1 MCCFGFTKLLYTHTC
16 LPLVVHLYVVPT
28 QAASTGSGHVSCA
41 RTPVHAR
48 MHAAGQ
54 VAASLAARY
63 NPEALLGSV
72 VLSPLARSRLVRA
85 PVPDRDRAEP
95 LLSFLAAPPS
105 SRPSAYHQHRPT
117 LSSSS
122 SNPSARPQSTHTL
135 SPATRPPPLSAF
147 TRWQKQGWPWMQ
159 GAAKHRRRHFLQPFQ
174 PPEWNPR
181 WARITP
187 HPFLAKNG
195 LPLAGFRRSASLAAT
210 RGYIARS
217 EIFSGAC
224 L

>member
-28 QAASTGSGHVSCA
+28 QAAGTGSGHVSCA

-122 SNPSARPQSTHTL
+122 SNPSARPQSTHTPV
-135 SPATRPPPLSAF
+135 SPATRPPPLPPSRGDRSRGGHGCRAPPS
-147 TRWQKQGWPWMQ
+147 T
-159 GAAKHRRRHFLQPFQ
+159 AAGTSSDPSNHR
-174 PPEWNPR
+174 
-181 WARITP
+181 
-187 HPFLAKNG
+187 NG
-195 LPLAGFRRSASLAAT
+195 TLGEQGFRRSPSLAAT

-217 EIFSGAC
+217 EFFSGARTQNPGTC